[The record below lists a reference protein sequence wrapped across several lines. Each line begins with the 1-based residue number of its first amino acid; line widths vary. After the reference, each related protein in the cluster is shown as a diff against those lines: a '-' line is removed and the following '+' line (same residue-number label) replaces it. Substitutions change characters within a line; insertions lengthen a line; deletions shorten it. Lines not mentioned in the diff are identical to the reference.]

1 MHLTSDELEA
11 RDLIFR
17 LAVGPGRSDCRPN
30 RRFIP
35 SDAAGARG
43 NETGAC
49 ALVEVSPASAFCRT
63 IKWNSVIISR
73 ASAKVSTPA
82 SVTATLRVYAFVSKS
97 RPIIMWRTIS
107 GRRNLLKVLCAGL
120 FSPPSATRPL
130 LSLGNHGPLGAKVQP
145 RFDSRTPTDR
155 RAMAGADRVSS
166 AGYGRHSWHS
176 PRIICRT

>member
-1 MHLTSDELEA
+1 MQLISLSADQLGPRRIYFPPAVHLTSDELEA

-17 LAVGPGRSDCRPN
+17 LAVGLGRSDCRPN

-97 RPIIMWRTIS
+97 RPIIMGAR
-107 GRRNLLKVLCAGL
+107 
-120 FSPPSATRPL
+120 
-130 LSLGNHGPLGAKVQP
+130 SL
-145 RFDSRTPTDR
+145 
-155 RAMAGADRVSS
+155 AD
-166 AGYGRHSWHS
+166 G
-176 PRIICRT
+176 IL